1 MEVPKLSDSDVIPPK
16 ESTSLELDVKEV
28 QKRGQEIISEVQRL
42 IVGKS
47 DILYDI
53 LIALL
58 AKGHVVLEGV
68 PGLAKTYMANT
79 FAKILG
85 CAFKRIQMTVD
96 TLPAD
101 IVGSNVYNQATGEFW
116 FREGPVFAN
125 IVLAD
130 EINRAPPKTQ
140 SALLE
145 VMEEKQVSIEGVTR
159 KLPKPFIVI
168 ATMNPV
174 EQEGTYPL
182 PEAQLDRFMYRLILD
197 YPKPEEEVE
206 ILRRKDMGERLS
218 VRVLANP
225 DIIIAMQKTVE
236 NVFIDDDVK
245 EYIRDLIIRTRND
258 AQIILGGSPR
268 ASIVLM
274 NGGKAHAA
282 LEGRDYVIPEDIRA
296 LAVQALNHRLILKP
310 EAELEGMTVR
320 KVIERIIR
328 EIDVPK

>member
-1 MEVPKLSDSDVIPPK
+1 MTPK
-16 ESTSLELDVKEV
+16 EAASLELDVKEV
-28 QKRGQEIISEVQRL
+28 QRRGQEIISEVQRL

-58 AKGHVVLEGV
+58 ARGHVVLEGV

-159 KLPKPFIVI
+159 KLPRPFIVI

-225 DIIIAMQKTVE
+225 EIIIAMQKTVE

-245 EYIRDLIIRTRND
+245 EYIKDLIVRTRND
-258 AQIILGGSPR
+258 AQIVLGGSPR

-310 EAELEGMTVR
+310 EAELEGITVR
-320 KVIERIIR
+320 KVIERIIK

>member
-1 MEVPKLSDSDVIPPK
+1 MTPKK
-16 ESTSLELDVKEV
+16 AASLELDVKEV
-28 QKRGQEIISEVQRL
+28 QRRGQEIISEVQRL

-58 AKGHVVLEGV
+58 ARGHVVLEGV

-159 KLPKPFIVI
+159 KLPRPFIVI

-225 DIIIAMQKTVE
+225 EIIIAMQKTVE

-245 EYIRDLIIRTRND
+245 EYIRDLIVRTRND

-310 EAELEGMTVR
+310 EAELEGITVR
-320 KVIERIIR
+320 KVIERIIK

>member
-1 MEVPKLSDSDVIPPK
+1 MSPK
-16 ESTSLELDVKEV
+16 EAASLELDVKEV
-28 QKRGQEIISEVQRL
+28 QRRGQEIISEVQRL

-47 DILYDI
+47 NILNDI

-159 KLPKPFIVI
+159 KLPRPFIVI

-206 ILRRKDMGERLS
+206 ILRRKDMGTRLS

-225 DIIIAMQKTVE
+225 EIIIAMQKTVE

-245 EYIRDLIIRTRND
+245 EYIRDLIVRTRND

-310 EAELEGMTVR
+310 EAELEGITVR
-320 KVIERIIR
+320 KVIERILR